1 MGGRIRRNA
10 TPPLEPVLKILQRY
24 ILRELAVPVVV
35 SLAFFT
41 LVMLLRQFFQLA
53 EFLLNAQVSL
63 GMMLRLAGILSVSLL
78 VLTVPMALLL
88 GILIAM
94 GRLSTDNEILAMR
107 AGGLSLRPVM
117 LPLHLL
123 ATAGSV
129 ALLLG
134 YATVF
139 PSLLRN
145 VAEEQQRM
153 QFELLTRLRPDR
165 FYDELSP
172 RDVEIVLY
180 FASYG
185 ESQAS
190 DGPYTLRMKDI
201 KVRLAGAFD
210 ESGKLA
216 EYDSKREQASR
227 EVLILASSGLIRGD
241 IETGQ
246 VTLELEDGTLM
257 PLASDATEEED
268 TVLTFDRLTQTFSP
282 MRDDDSL
289 ADQPET
295 KSLGELLAVLR
306 NPPDMP
312 MRKPGW
318 VTLQPPWRQYYN
330 YLAEAARR
338 VSMPF
343 AVLAF
348 SLIGVPVAIQFRPAA
363 KSLAFVLALGLIV
376 VYYSFVGW
384 AGAIATTG
392 NNLAVVV
399 MVLPNFLVGG
409 LGIWLFRRMERR

>member
-1 MGGRIRRNA
+1 
-10 TPPLEPVLKILQRY
+10 VLKILQRY
-24 ILRELAVPVVV
+24 ILRELAVPVLV

-63 GMMLRLAGILSVSLL
+63 GMILRLAGILAISLM

-94 GRLSTDNEILAMR
+94 GRLTTDNEILAMR
-107 AGGLSLRPVM
+107 AGGLSLRPI
-117 LPLHLL
+117 LRPLHAL
-123 ATAGSV
+123 AAAASI

-134 YATVF
+134 YATLF

-180 FASYG
+180 FGSYG
-185 ESQAS
+185 EAQAG

-201 KVRLAGAFD
+201 KVRLAGMFD
-210 ESGKLA
+210 DSGRITT
-216 EYDSKREQASR
+216 YDSKKGDASR
-227 EVLILASSGLIRGD
+227 EVLILASTGVIRGD
-241 IETGQ
+241 LDSGQ
-246 VTLELEDGTLM
+246 ITLELENGTLM
-257 PLASDATEEED
+257 PLAADATEEED

-282 MRDDDSL
+282 MRDDDTL

-295 KSLGELLAVLR
+295 KSLGELLHVLR
-306 NPPDMP
+306 NPPQIP
-312 MRKPGW
+312 KRREGW
-318 VTLQPPWRQYYN
+318 VTMQAPWRLYYN
-330 YLAEAARR
+330 CLAEAARR

-376 VYYSFVGW
+376 FYYSFVGW

-392 NNLAVVV
+392 NESAVLV
-399 MVLPNFLVGG
+399 MILPNFVVGG